1 MTNFSDIDLRF
12 TRNPVSNDVSIL
24 VDDAA
29 IKASVK
35 NLVLTDF
42 EERPFQPTLGSS
54 VQSLLFEPASP
65 IIASEIESRIR
76 TVLRNYE
83 TRIEI
88 LDIRVKVNPDES
100 SFGVII
106 GFRMNGDR
114 KPILL
119 PLTLKRIR

>member
-1 MTNFSDIDLRF
+1 MTNFSDLDLRF

-35 NLVLTDF
+35 NLILTDF
-42 EERPFQPTLGSS
+42 EERPFQPNLGSS

-76 TVLRNYE
+76 TVLNNYE
-83 TRIEI
+83 SRIEI
-88 LDIRVKVNPDES
+88 LDIRVKVNPDEG
-100 SFGVII
+100 SFAVVV
-106 GFRMNGDR
+106 GFRMIGDR
-114 KPILL
+114 RPILL